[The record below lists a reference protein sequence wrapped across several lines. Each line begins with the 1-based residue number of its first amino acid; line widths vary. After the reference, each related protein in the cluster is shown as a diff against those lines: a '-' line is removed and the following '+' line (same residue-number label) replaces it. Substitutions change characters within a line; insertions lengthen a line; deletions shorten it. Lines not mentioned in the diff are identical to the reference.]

1 MKKNCE
7 VYSKRLQE
15 HIQSQQTNVQ
25 KKKLNFEAHDINFDG
40 FSLGKVEIK
49 CKESASQA
57 EEEFFEEK
65 NESQEVQI
73 KPITRRNASATRK
86 HRYLSSIGIKLSGKD
101 RLRNIIESK
110 KLQSFRLIGREGLDD
125 GEFRHPLGIYT
136 VKHIYFINVA

>member
-7 VYSKRLQE
+7 VYGKRLQD
-15 HIQSQQTNVQ
+15 HVQSQQTNVQ
-25 KKKLNFEAHDINFDG
+25 KKRLLFEQHDINFDG

-49 CKESASQA
+49 SKESQSQA
-57 EEEFFEEK
+57 EDEFFEEK
-65 NESQEVQI
+65 GESSHEVPV

-110 KLQSFRLIGREGLDD
+110 RLQSFRLIGREGLDD
-125 GEFRHPLGIYT
+125 GEFRHPLGI
-136 VKHIYFINVA
+136 